1 MYLMTVP
8 TAIAKLKVAVINLIV
23 FDVDK
28 HSSPSTSSREPSIS
42 PTKPYKLVSTTS
54 TQIADEGIKN
64 PTPRELGVEVGF
76 YRKIV
81 FKYLYM

>member
-1 MYLMTVP
+1 M
-8 TAIAKLKVAVINLIV
+8 KLIVSVINLIV

-42 PTKPYKLVSTTS
+42 PTKPYKPVSRTS
-54 TQIADEGIKN
+54 TQITDEGFKN
-64 PTPRELGVEVGF
+64 LPPQKLGAEVGF

-81 FKYLYM
+81 FSLNTHISNFNI

>member
-1 MYLMTVP
+1 MHLMTVS
-8 TAIAKLKVAVINLIV
+8 TAILMLKVAVINLIV

-28 HSSPSTSSREPSIS
+28 HSSPSTSSRKPSIS
-42 PTKPYKLVSTTS
+42 ATKPYKPDSRTS
-54 TQIADEGIKN
+54 TKIADEGIKN
-64 PTPRELGVEVGF
+64 LTPRELGVEVGF